1 MPRFIEL
8 TTMYDVRV
16 LVNTDSIATIE
27 PMGNCSLVQ
36 LNGPRTDMLVKE
48 KAAEIVSMIKEVTKC
63 RTCSRQRT

>member
-36 LNGPRTDMLVKE
+36 LNGPRTDLLVKE
-48 KAAEIVSMIKEVTKC
+48 MPADIIRTIEEVTEC
-63 RTCSRQRT
+63 QNCSRRRT